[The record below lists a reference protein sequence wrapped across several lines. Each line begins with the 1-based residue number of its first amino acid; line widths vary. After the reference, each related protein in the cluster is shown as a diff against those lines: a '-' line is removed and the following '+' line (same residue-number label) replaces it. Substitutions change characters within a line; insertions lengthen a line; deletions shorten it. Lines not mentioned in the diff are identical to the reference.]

1 VAPRAIR
8 RVRYPPQG
16 NWAVKNQYFGDV
28 NDYVKYGLLRLL
40 GGDSGLQGVL
50 CWMLTPDDDRGDG
63 GKLQYLRESE
73 RWRHHD
79 PQLFDALQGMSRA
92 QTEQRSISL
101 IEGSDLLPRT
111 SFFSEILA
119 DDASARRGY
128 FDRLWRNAAAADLVF
143 FDPDNGME
151 VESVKLGHKGSS
163 KYLYWREARDTYRR
177 GHSLVLFQHFP
188 RVKRDNFVQLLAD
201 RAIQETGAP
210 KVVALRSINA
220 VFFLVPQSRH
230 GQLVGRLT
238 SRCPMATTAI
248 AFGAK
253 A

>member
-1 VAPRAIR
+1 M
-8 RVRYPPQG
+8 
-16 NWAVKNQYFGDV
+16 KNQYFGDV
-28 NDYVKYGLLRLL
+28 NDYVKYGLLRFIAAN
-40 GGDSGLQGVL
+40 SALQAML

-63 GKLQYLRESE
+63 GKLQYLCEPG

-79 PQLFDALQGMSRA
+79 PQLFDALQGSTLAR
-92 QTEQRSISL
+92 TDRRSISL
-101 IEGSDLLPRT
+101 IEESDLLPRT
-111 SFFSEILA
+111 TFFSEILV
-119 DDASARRGY
+119 DDALARRAY
-128 FDRLWRNAAAADLVF
+128 FDRLWRKAAGADLVF

-151 VESVKLGHKGSS
+151 VESVKLGRKGSS

-238 SRCPMATTAI
+238 SRCPMATKATVFGAI
-248 AFGAK
+248 A
-253 A
+253 